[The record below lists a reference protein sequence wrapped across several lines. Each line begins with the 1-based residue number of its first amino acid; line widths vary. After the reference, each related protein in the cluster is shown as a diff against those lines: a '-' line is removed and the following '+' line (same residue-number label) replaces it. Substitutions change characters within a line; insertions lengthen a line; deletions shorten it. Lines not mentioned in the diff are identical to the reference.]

1 MNLDTQTS
9 DETNYIFDDASD
21 ENWLVAYYYGQS
33 NTPLHYLG
41 KPEGP
46 YIYSEDEACERA
58 ANLNAEIINTAQE
71 DAFDGDLQIW
81 RYAAV
86 PMQSVGDQVN

>member
-1 MNLDTQTS
+1 MTLDTQTKN
-9 DETNYIFDDASD
+9 ETNNTFDDAIE
-21 ENWLVAYYYGQS
+21 ENWLVAYYYGES

-46 YIYSEDEACERA
+46 FTYSEDEARQRA

-71 DAFDGDLQIW
+71 EAFDGDLQIW
-81 RYAAV
+81 RYVAV
-86 PMQSVGDQVN
+86 PMQSFGDRVN